1 MKIIDNKDT
10 ENHLSIF
17 KKHIEQSD
25 EVFIA
30 VAFFK
35 KSGLDLII
43 KEIEEALK
51 RETIITIVCGLD
63 FYQTE
68 PEALKTMS
76 SMSYQYDN
84 CKLLVHNHKKNITF
98 HPKIFCFTKNI
109 ETHLIIGSANF
120 TRGGLENNFE
130 VSLATNFKNNSSQYE
145 ELHNLINSIKEQTS
159 ELDDIELSNYTRKYQ
174 INKQNQKDA
183 IKKSKEEENAI
194 FNLNTELIENFLI
207 EYLSDTEKQNDYKLR
222 KKNYLKAYQIL
233 EKIRTEDI
241 KEDVFFNYYETLVG
255 RANEKSLWHSGSIYR
270 GKNSVKKHHHKFKSL
285 LNEIINNLDK
295 DPENIYKQ
303 VEKYYKKNTPEKING
318 LGPNIITEILNTY
331 LPEKYA
337 VLNQNPLTS
346 IKYFGFE
353 KFPHAQNF
361 KPINYKDFNNLISGL
376 MKICKFETL
385 GQVDHF
391 LNFIYWK
398 VKDKI

>member
-130 VSLATNFKNNSSQYE
+130 VSLAN
-145 ELHNLINSIKEQTS
+145 
-159 ELDDIELSNYTRKYQ
+159 
-174 INKQNQKDA
+174 
-183 IKKSKEEENAI
+183 
-194 FNLNTELIENFLI
+194 
-207 EYLSDTEKQNDYKLR
+207 
-222 KKNYLKAYQIL
+222 
-233 EKIRTEDI
+233 
-241 KEDVFFNYYETLVG
+241 
-255 RANEKSLWHSGSIYR
+255 GS
-270 GKNSVKKHHHKFKSL
+270 
-285 LNEIINNLDK
+285 
-295 DPENIYKQ
+295 
-303 VEKYYKKNTPEKING
+303 
-318 LGPNIITEILNTY
+318 
-331 LPEKYA
+331 
-337 VLNQNPLTS
+337 
-346 IKYFGFE
+346 
-353 KFPHAQNF
+353 
-361 KPINYKDFNNLISGL
+361 
-376 MKICKFETL
+376 
-385 GQVDHF
+385 
-391 LNFIYWK
+391 LNFQLK
-398 VKDKI
+398 H